1 MKKNEQLHQSMDYVF
16 RGGVATSAMDSL
28 AVGSTL
34 TAYALLLGAGPVAIG
49 ILGAVPFIGNM
60 IHLLSSYL
68 IEKGI
73 SAKKIALWSSFL
85 ARPFYLI
92 AAALCFFQGA
102 SWAVPVLII
111 SLLFSYLIGSVC
123 GGVWMPWMK
132 ELIPARMMGRF
143 FSHRFKWMMIAK
155 IICFIFAFILLKI
168 ATPYQNGELYSYAFL
183 IFLAFLISIYGA
195 CTFFYVEDKKIPT
208 KEDMPFVKKVA
219 HTFQNKPFS
228 KLLTALS
235 VLNFATNLLT
245 PFLTVF
251 MLKNLNVPMSTIIAL
266 TLLQWLVYT
275 FVVKKWGKMSDRK
288 GPEKILIAS
297 IPIFVLCALI
307 FMGLNIFPLTGI
319 MLNAVL
325 VLVNILLGVSTAAL
339 TLGINNTSLLYMP
352 KNMSSVYLSVNSVF
366 KSFAGAL
373 GSIMAGYALIAFE
386 KTAQFF
392 KITNKTLFTWNLF
405 YVTTIILCILSIYLL
420 KKVKKCA

>member
-235 VLNFATNLLT
+235 VLNFATNFLT

-251 MLKNLNVPMSTIIAL
+251 MLKNLNVPMSTIIIL

-339 TLGINNTSLLYMP
+339 ALGINNTSLLYMP

-392 KITNKTLFTWNLF
+392 EIANKTLFTWNLF

>member
-1 MKKNEQLHQSMDYVF
+1 MTKDNHLHKSLDYVF
-16 RGGVATSAMDSL
+16 RGGIATSAMDSL
-28 AVGSTL
+28 AVGNTL
-34 TAYALLLGAGPVAIG
+34 TAYALLLGAENLAIG
-49 ILGAVPFIGNM
+49 FLGAIPFIGNM

-102 SWAVPVLII
+102 SWVVPVLII
-111 SLLFSYLIGSVC
+111 SLLFSYLIGSIC

-132 ELIPARMMGRF
+132 ELIPSRMMGRF

-155 IICFIFAFILLKI
+155 IICFIFAFYLIKI
-168 ATPYQNGELYSYAFL
+168 AKPYQNGELYSYAFL

-195 CTFFYVEDKKIPT
+195 CTFFHIEDKKIPT
-208 KEDMPFVKKVA
+208 KKDIPFIKKVT

-228 KLLTALS
+228 RLLTALS
-235 VLNFATNLLT
+235 VLNFSINFIT

-251 MLKNLNVPMSTIIAL
+251 MLKNLNVEMSTIIAL
-266 TLLQWLVYT
+266 TLLQWIVYT
-275 FVVKKWGKMSDRK
+275 FIVKKWGKMSDRK

-297 IPIFVLCALI
+297 IPIFILCTLI
-307 FMGLNIFPLTGI
+307 FMGLNIYSITG
-319 MLNAVL
+319 LALL
-325 VLVNILLGVSTAAL
+325 VTLIFVNILLGISTAAL
-339 TLGINNTSLLYMP
+339 SLGINNTSLLYMP

-366 KSFAGAL
+366 KSFAAAL
-373 GSIMAGYALIAFE
+373 GSIIAGLSLNWFSKFADILS
-386 KTAQFF
+386 
-392 KITNKTLFTWNLF
+392 ITNKTVFQWNLF
-405 YVTTIILCILSIYLL
+405 YFSTIILCIISIYLL
-420 KKVKKCA
+420 KQIKKDN

>member
-1 MKKNEQLHQSMDYVF
+1 MKKNEQLHKSMDYVF
-16 RGGVATSAMDSL
+16 KGGVATSAMDSL

-49 ILGAVPFIGNM
+49 ILGAIPFIGNM

-73 SAKKIALWSSFL
+73 SAKKIALYSSFL

-92 AAALCFFQGA
+92 AAMLCFFQGS
-102 SWAVPVLII
+102 SWAVPVLIG
-111 SLLFSYLIGSVC
+111 SLLVSYLIGSIC

-155 IICFIFAFILLKI
+155 IACFIFAFVLLKLVQ
-168 ATPYQNGELYSYAFL
+168 PYEKGELYSYAFL
-183 IFLAFLISIYGA
+183 IFLAFLISLYGA
-195 CTFFYVEDKKIPT
+195 YTFIHVEDKKIPT
-208 KEDMPFVKKVA
+208 KEDMPFIKKVA

-235 VLNFATNLLT
+235 ILNFAMNFLM

-251 MLKNLNVPMSTIIAL
+251 MLKNLNTPMSTIIAL
-266 TLLQWLVYT
+266 TLLQWLTYT

-297 IPIFVLCALI
+297 IPIFILCTLI
-307 FMGLNIFPLTGI
+307 FMGLNVFPTTGVLLLSILTF
-319 MLNAVL
+319 
-325 VLVNILLGVSTAAL
+325 VNILLGISTAAL
-339 TLGINNTSLLYMP
+339 ALGINNTSLLYMP

-373 GSIMAGYALIAFE
+373 GSIMAGYALIGYE
-386 KTAQFF
+386 KIALF
-392 KITNKTLFTWNLF
+392 TNAKNETLFTWNLF
-405 YVTTIILCILSIYLL
+405 YLTTIFLCILSIYLL
-420 KKVKKCA
+420 KKVKKCE

>member
-1 MKKNEQLHQSMDYVF
+1 MKKNAQLHQSMDYVF
-16 RGGVATSAMDSL
+16 RGGIATSAMDSL

-49 ILGAVPFIGNM
+49 ILGAIPFIGNM

-68 IEKGI
+68 IEKGL
-73 SAKKIALWSSFL
+73 SAKKIAIWSSFL

-92 AAALCFFQGA
+92 AAGLCFFQGT

-132 ELIPARMMGRF
+132 ELIPAQMMGRF

-155 IICFIFAFILLKI
+155 IICFVFAFLLLKI
-168 ATPYQNGELYSYAFL
+168 ATPFPNGELYSYAFL
-183 IFLAFLISIYGA
+183 IFLAFIISIYGA
-195 CTFFYVEDKKIPT
+195 FTFFPVEDKKIPT
-208 KEDMPFVKKVA
+208 QKDMPFIQKVS
-219 HTFQNKPFS
+219 HTFKNKPFS
-228 KLLTALS
+228 KLLSALS
-235 VLNFATNLLT
+235 VLNFATNFLT

-251 MLKNLNVPMSTIIAL
+251 MLKNLNIKMSTIIIL

-275 FVVKKWGKMSDRK
+275 AVVKKWGKMSDKK

-297 IPIFVLCALI
+297 IPIFIACALI
-307 FMGLNIFPLTGI
+307 FMGLNNFSTSQ
-319 MLNAVL
+319 
-325 VLVNILLGVSTAAL
+325 ILLNLILVIVNLLLGISTAAL
-339 TLGINNTSLLYMP
+339 ALGINNTSLLYMP

-373 GSIMAGYALIAFE
+373 GSIVAGYALIGFE
-386 KTAQFF
+386 KTAIIF
-392 KITNKTLFTWNLF
+392 KATNTQIFTWNLF
-405 YVTTIILCILSIYLL
+405 YLSTIILCILSIYLL
-420 KKVKKCA
+420 KKVRNCL

>member
-1 MKKNEQLHQSMDYVF
+1 MKKNDRLHRSMEYVF

-34 TAYALLLGAGPVAIG
+34 TAYALLLGAGPIAIG

-85 ARPFYLI
+85 GRPFYLI

-111 SLLFSYLIGSVC
+111 SLLFSYLIGSIC

-155 IICFIFAFILLKI
+155 IVCFIFAFILLKI

-195 CTFFYVEDKKIPT
+195 CTFFYIDDKQIPT
-208 KEDMPFVKKVA
+208 KKDIPFIQKVTQ
-219 HTFQNKPFS
+219 TFQNKPFS

-235 VLNFATNLLT
+235 VLNFATNFLM

-251 MLKNLNVPMSTIIAL
+251 MLKILNVEMSTIIAL
-266 TLLQWLVYT
+266 TLLQWIIYT
-275 FVVKKWGKMSDRK
+275 TVVKKWGKMSDKK
-288 GPEKILIAS
+288 GPEQILIAS
-297 IPIFVLCALI
+297 IPIFILCALI
-307 FMGLNIFPLTGI
+307 FMGLNIFPATGFSLI
-319 MLNAVL
+319 FILI
-325 VLVNILLGVSTAAL
+325 LVNILLGISTAAL
-339 TLGINNTSLLYMP
+339 ALGINNTSLLYMP
-352 KNMSSVYLSVNSVF
+352 KSMSSVYLSVNSVF

-373 GSIMAGYALIAFE
+373 GSIIAGYALIGYE
-386 KTAQFF
+386 KIAQLLQ
-392 KITNKTLFTWNLF
+392 TQNKSILIWNLF
-405 YVTTIILCILSIYLL
+405 YLTTIFLCILAIFLL
-420 KKVKKCA
+420 KRVKKCV

>member
-235 VLNFATNLLT
+235 VLNFATNFLT

-251 MLKNLNVPMSTIIAL
+251 MLKNLNVPMSTIIVL

-307 FMGLNIFPLTGI
+307 FMGLNIFSLTGI

-339 TLGINNTSLLYMP
+339 ALGINNTSLLYMP

-386 KTAQFF
+386 KTAQLFE
-392 KITNKTLFTWNLF
+392 IANKTLFTWNLF

>member
-92 AAALCFFQGA
+92 AAALCFFQGT

-132 ELIPARMMGRF
+132 ELIPSRMMGRF

-195 CTFFYVEDKKIPT
+195 CTFFYVEDKKIPI

-235 VLNFATNLLT
+235 VLNFATNFLT

-339 TLGINNTSLLYMP
+339 ALGINNTSLLYMP

-392 KITNKTLFTWNLF
+392 EITNKTLFTWNLF